1 MMFRDSSRR
10 AGVSGRSA
18 FAHRGW
24 AIETLESGK
33 QQSKSAIQQK
43 YELAEMIAETEIFE
57 GNAERSA
64 HSRSGIGLNLCGRY
78 AGYHQRNRKE
88 ESSQSTWHSVH
99 LHSWLD

>member
-1 MMFRDSSRR
+1 MPMIAVRPMTP
-10 AGVSGRSA
+10 GGC
-18 FAHRGW
+18 
-24 AIETLESGK
+24 ETRESGE
-33 QQSKSAIQQK
+33 QESKSAIQQK

-64 HSRSGIGLNLCGRY
+64 HSRSGIGFNLCGRY